1 MKNLLIFVLFALVG
15 LGASNLNADPADAIT
30 VSFTIEKM
38 TCATCPIAVKKAM
51 QRIDGVENV
60 EVDYDLKTATVTFD
74 ASVTSSDEIGTASTN
89 VGFPA
94 RLQKT
99 DDE

>member
-1 MKNLLIFVLFALVG
+1 MKYVQIFVLFALVG
-15 LGASNLNADPADAIT
+15 LSASNLFADPVDETT

-51 QRIDGVENV
+51 QRVDGVKDV
-60 EVDYDLKTATVTFD
+60 EVDYDLKTATVRFD
-74 ASVTSSDEIGTASTN
+74 ASATSANEIGTASTN

-94 RLQKT
+94 RLQKV
-99 DDE
+99 DDK

>member
-1 MKNLLIFVLFALVG
+1 MKNLLIFVFFALVG
-15 LGASNLNADPADAIT
+15 LSASNLNADPVDETT

-38 TCATCPIAVKKAM
+38 TCATCPVAVKKAM
-51 QRIDGVENV
+51 QRVDGVEDV

-74 ASVTSSDEIGTASTN
+74 ASVTSANEIGNASTN

-94 RLQKT
+94 RLQKS